1 LESFHRAVCS
11 TLVMSLQDKGSKDD
25 FVFDDNELP
34 TLAPAISSRSERS
47 TNVDRYGDSDTATRL
62 HHHGPETPVADAS
75 LSVQGSFTKRRPSAI
90 RRDTG
95 NTINLPSA
103 VDKDVEPSTG
113 GLNEPPEYS
122 YPPTASASVANL
134 PRLSFHQN
142 SSTPELSE
150 AQRKLYKRREWAYFA
165 AVTWSMTLNGWNDGT
180 VGPLMPVIQRDY
192 RIGFTIAALLFV
204 SNFMVRFHIFFY
216 IIAYELPNA
225 GFSGWCSRKH
235 VV

>member
-1 LESFHRAVCS
+1 
-11 TLVMSLQDKGSKDD
+11 MSLVDRGSKDD
-25 FVFDDNELP
+25 FAFDDNELP

-47 TNVDRYGDSDTATRL
+47 TNVDRYGDLDTAARR

-75 LSVQGSFTKRRPSAI
+75 LSVQSSFTKRRPSTI

-95 NTINLPSA
+95 NTLPS
-103 VDKDVEPSTG
+103 VLDKDVEPSTG
-113 GLNEPPEYS
+113 EPNELPEYS

-165 AVTWSMTLNGWNDGT
+165 AVTWSMMLNGWNDGT

-204 SNFMVRFHIFFY
+204 SNFMVCFFTFSY
-216 IIAYELPNA
+216 IISYD
-225 GFSGWCSRKH
+225 FQ
-235 VV
+235 